1 MLHTFV
7 SGEIATSTSSCTKN
21 AFNGE
26 ELNLLCRKTV
36 RRTNIRPRFIS
47 PPLQV
52 LIPRC
57 PVFIFSAINTSAAK
71 ATCPGFAGQ
80 GAAEPRNLLIRKETP
95 CRAKIFKKRAAAS
108 ASPRRVSPGR
118 LRVQQNAK
126 RTARSRVP
134 RAASQLRAKAAC
146 QRASSEISRKF
157 RKTFQNI

>member
-57 PVFIFSAINTSAAK
+57 PVYSFWEINNASAAK

-80 GAAEPRNLLIRKETP
+80 GAAEPRNLLIRKEKP
-95 CRAKIFKKRAAAS
+95 SRAKFFKKRDAAS
-108 ASPRRVSPGR
+108 ASARRVSPGR
-118 LRVQQNAK
+118 LHVQRNEN
-126 RTARSRVP
+126 RIARSRVP
-134 RAASQLRAKAAC
+134 RAEREKASQLSKP
-146 QRASSEISRKF
+146 
-157 RKTFQNI
+157 N